1 MTCHNSWNLESL
13 EKNLFSNS
21 KKWVAEVLWKHL
33 LSKILGLA
41 AGCSVGSN
49 QVRSSAFN
57 FWSVRISGFGREC
70 KVRNGSKFG
79 FPDFCLALACFF
91 GRTILEV
98 RTFRSIFEF

>member
-57 FWSVRISGFGREC
+57 FWSVRISGFGRKC
-70 KVRNGSKFG
+70 KVRFSRFLLWFG
-79 FPDFCLALACFF
+79 MFF
-91 GRTILEV
+91 GRTMLEV
-98 RTFRSIFEF
+98 RTFRSIRVLVWKKI